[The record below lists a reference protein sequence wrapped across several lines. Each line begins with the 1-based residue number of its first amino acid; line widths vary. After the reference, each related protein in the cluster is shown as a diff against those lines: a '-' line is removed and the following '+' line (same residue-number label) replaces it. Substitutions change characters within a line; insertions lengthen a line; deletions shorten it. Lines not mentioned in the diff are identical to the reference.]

1 MKTNTKFY
9 RMHDTDLFTG
19 ENVNGYLVF
28 TKQDGETILA
38 QHIEEFF
45 DESHKC
51 YLING
56 SQDALKAF
64 PLKQFNSEQ
73 QMKNAFNL
81 ELDPRVTAHVEQVK
95 LTMFDST
102 TLKCDLTFFDDVQYD
117 RFNKIVGEN
126 SAKIPHGFTK
136 YLCNIYYAYK

>member
-9 RMHDTDLFTG
+9 RMHDTDSFTG

-38 QHIEEFF
+38 QNIEEFF
-45 DESHKC
+45 DETHKC
-51 YLING
+51 YLTNG
-56 SQDALKAF
+56 SLDALTAF

-73 QMKNAFNL
+73 QMKNSFDL
-81 ELDPRVTAHVEQVK
+81 KLDALVAKHVEQVK

-117 RFNKIVGEN
+117 MFNEIVAEN
-126 SAKIPHGFTK
+126 QAKIPHGFAK